1 MPVCAIGSKVIPS
14 GARYSRK
21 LVFSAYRPLYPG
33 SLSGR
38 AYGVRRLSV
47 KSAGSRLAHQ
57 REGKQTEGM
66 GWVRVLPMRC
76 NSDMGHKVMTSPT
89 GRKPC
94 SSSAIVCS
102 VTGLQVHCTLSLY
115 TDTLA
120 RPAGRPATPRDTPR
134 AGTMLLSGAD
144 YPPLCLVHAHPPHR
158 FRKSR

>member
-1 MPVCAIGSKVIPS
+1 MHDIPENS
-14 GARYSRK
+14 CFRHIVRCTRA
-21 LVFSAYRPLYPG
+21 
-33 SLSGR
+33 LSGR

-57 REGKQTEGM
+57 REGKQTEGV

-115 TDTLA
+115 TDTPA
-120 RPAGRPATPRDTPR
+120 RPVARRRPATPRAPARCFCLDPTIHHSALFAHSP
-134 AGTMLLSGAD
+134 S
-144 YPPLCLVHAHPPHR
+144 PLIA
-158 FRKSR
+158 FESR